1 MKRILVGVD
10 GSGES
15 RAALR
20 TAAELARLRSG
31 EIWAVRAWQYPAS
44 SALPWSTDEL
54 PAVDEVE
61 ERIGRDLR
69 AVVAEEVGEG
79 VPTGFAVERGQAAN
93 AILTRAVAE
102 DVDAIVT
109 GSRGRGGFAGLVL
122 GSVTRQLADHTP
134 RPLVVVRDTRR
145 APAMR
150 RIVVAVDGSEGSM
163 RALRWATD
171 LARDAEAEV
180 VAAHALSLPTWEY
193 DLPAD
198 DPGVSAAAEELATEW
213 CAPLAEAGVPHR
225 SAILDGDPR
234 LLVPRLADEVDADL
248 VVAGTRGHTGIAK
261 VLLGSV
267 ATHLLHHEHRP
278 LALVP

>member
-20 TAAELARLRSG
+20 VAADLARLRGG
-31 EIWAVRAWQYPAS
+31 EIWAVRAWQYPAA
-44 SALPWSTDEL
+44 SALPWSTEEL
-54 PAVDEVE
+54 PAAGDVE
-61 ERIGRDLR
+61 ERIRGELR
-69 AVVAEEVGEG
+69 TVVAEEVGEG
-79 VPTGFAVERGQAAN
+79 VRRGFAVERGQAAH
-93 AILTRAVAE
+93 AILSRAAAE

-109 GSRGRGGFAGLVL
+109 GSRGRGGFTGLVL

-134 RPLVVVRDTRR
+134 RPLVVVRDTGR
-145 APAMR
+145 PPGLR
-150 RIVVAVDGSEGSM
+150 RIVVAVDGSGGSL
-163 RALRWATD
+163 RALRWATE
-171 LARDAEAEV
+171 LAREAEAEV

-193 DLPAD
+193 DLPED
-198 DPGVSAAAEELATEW
+198 DPGVAAAAEKLASEW
-213 CAPLAEAGVPHR
+213 CTPLVEAGVPHR
-225 SAILDGDPR
+225 SAVLDGDPR
-234 LLVPRLADEVDADL
+234 LLIPKLADEVDADL

-267 ATHLLHHEHRP
+267 ATHLLHHERRP